1 MFEKITLKLNNA
13 LIFIAG
19 IFLVAMILLTCGNI
33 FLRIV
38 WVPIRGTFELMGFF
52 GAVVTTFAL
61 GYTQLSR
68 GHIAVDVLFRRFSNR
83 TVAVLTSINNII
95 CMIFFAIMAWQL
107 AEKGSILLKT
117 GEVTETLRIIYYP
130 FTYGTA
136 VGCGFLALVFLGDL
150 IKILVKILGMKNKEA
165 E

>member
-1 MFEKITLKLNNA
+1 MIEK
-13 LIFIAG
+13 LIFKINNLLILIAG
-19 IFLVAMILLTCGNI
+19 VFLTAMILLTCGNI

-52 GAVVTTFAL
+52 GALVTTFAL

-68 GHIAVDVLFRRFSNR
+68 GHIAVDVLFRKFSSR
-83 TVAVLTSINNII
+83 TVSILSSINNII
-95 CMIFFAIMAWQL
+95 CMAFFAVMAWQL
-107 AEKGSILLKT
+107 FEKGSILFKT

-136 VGCGFLALVFLGDL
+136 LGCGFLALVFLGDL
-150 IKILVKILGMKNKEA
+150 IKIIFMKNKEA